1 VQVVFRPME
10 NLIVSTAAKVV
21 SDLLLSSSS
30 EESSSDDDD
39 AYDSDVTEN
48 VALLLFYREE
58 HGKQAEYM
66 DVIKDYSDLDHW
78 RHFRMTRSTT
88 QILVNFVQPFLDKVY
103 HGGCPPICCEEMIYI
118 TIVYLANQ
126 GAVRLIGDKFGRSE
140 SACWNCIRVVTKIL
154 SENQNQYIEWPSA
167 EQIPAVAA
175 AFQARAGFPGVISAV
190 DGCHIKIHPPLM
202 SQKSY
207 LNYKR
212 FHSIILLGFVR
223 SDRQFSYVSV
233 GFPGSNHDSYVLQ
246 RSNWWEKAQ
255 TNLSGLFPS
264 GEFHVIGDSAFP
276 LRDFLMVPYKQ
287 SGQAISPEIKTF
299 NRKLSCTRVV
309 VEQAFGDLQN
319 RFRRCLDIHGHIVN
333 AVDTVVA
340 ACVIHNMCIRNGD
353 MNFAENCV
361 DPVMS
366 QRMHQ
371 TVTDNET
378 SANGVLKRNM
388 IARFLK

>member
-1 VQVVFRPME
+1 ME
-10 NLIVSTAAKVV
+10 HVIVSTAAKVV
-21 SDLLLSSSS
+21 HDLLLSSSS
-30 EESSSDDDD
+30 DESSSDDDD
-39 AYDSDVTEN
+39 AYDSDMTEN
-48 VALLLFYREE
+48 LAVLLFYREE
-58 HGKQAEYM
+58 HEKQAQYM
-66 DVIKDYSDLDHW
+66 DVIEHYSDLDHW
-78 RHFRMTRSTT
+78 RHFRVSRSTA
-88 QILVNFVQPFLDKVY
+88 QILVDFVQPFLDKVY
-103 HGGCPPICCEEMIYI
+103 HGGCPPVCCKEMIYM
-118 TIVYLANQ
+118 TLMYLANQ
-126 GAVRLIGDKFGRSE
+126 GALRLIGDKFGRSE
-140 SACWNCIRVVTKIL
+140 SACCNCVHIVSKIL
-154 SENQNQYIEWPSA
+154 SENQGKFIEWPTA
-167 EQIPAVAA
+167 EQIPAVTS

-212 FHSIILLGFVR
+212 FHSIVLLGFVR

-255 TNLSGLFPS
+255 TNPSALFPS

-276 LRDFLMVPYKQ
+276 LCDFMMVPYKQ
-287 SGQAISPEIKTF
+287 SGQAVSTEMKTF

-319 RFRRCLDIHGHIVN
+319 RFRRCQDIHGSIAN
-333 AVDTVVA
+333 AVNTVVA
-340 ACVIHNMCIRNGD
+340 ACVIHNICIRNGD
-353 MNFAENCV
+353 MNFSEDCV

-366 QRMHQ
+366 QRVQ
-371 TVTDNET
+371 PAVSDTET
-378 SANGVLKRNM
+378 SANGVMKRSM

>member
-1 VQVVFRPME
+1 ME
-10 NLIVSTAAKVV
+10 QLIATTAAKVV
-21 SDLLLSSSS
+21 HELLLSSSDS
-30 EESSSDDDD
+30 DESSGDDDD
-39 AYDSDVTEN
+39 FPDLSENMTEN
-48 VALLLFYREE
+48 VAVLLFYREE
-58 HGKQAEYM
+58 HGKQSQYM
-66 DVIKDYSDLDHW
+66 DVIEHYSDLDHW
-78 RHFRMTRSTT
+78 RHFRVSRSTA

-103 HGGCPPICCEEMIYI
+103 HGGCPPVSCKEMIYI

-140 SACWNCIRVVTKIL
+140 SACWNCMRLVTKIL
-154 SENQNQYIEWPSA
+154 SENQDKFIEWPSA
-167 EQIPAVAA
+167 EQVPAVTA

-212 FHSIILLGFVR
+212 FHSIVLLGFVR

-246 RSNWWEKAQ
+246 RSNWWEMAE
-255 TNLSGLFPS
+255 TNLSALFPS

-276 LRDFLMVPYKQ
+276 LRDYMMVPYKQ
-287 SGQAISPEIKTF
+287 SGQRVSPEMKTF

-319 RFRRCLDIHGHIVN
+319 RFRRCQDIHGTIAN

-340 ACVIHNMCIRNGD
+340 ACVIHNICIRNGD
-353 MNFAENCV
+353 MNFAEDCV

-366 QRMHQ
+366 QRVQ
-371 TVTDNET
+371 LSVSDTET
-378 SANGVLKRNM
+378 AANGVMKRSM